1 MRVYLHYEGPLGP
14 SHTKRVS
21 VKEGEVILAS
31 KALATF
37 VASYEEAHGST
48 SMAAETMMLTCNG
61 KTLDLNAPLAVKDKS
76 DLNVEPLA
84 GGVSA
89 KAPSS
94 STTQAASSQATK
106 PPDNLP
112 TTKAK
117 ATATKPEAAPKA
129 AAKPT
134 AAVATSKAPSAS
146 RSAEQSAAT
155 AADLTSKGRLREARL
170 VLERALLAQPQHAPS
185 LKALGEL
192 AARRGNDLQAA
203 ECYGQAVD
211 AYQKMG
217 GSKGSVK
224 VEEGAVAALLGQG
237 KALCKLG
244 DLGRAIACCQV
255 SILLTNLPWPHFR
268 FCFLALVSP
277 FMSVLT
283 IVYLHFINLD
293 GPSPAGVSS
302 RQQKRVIPAR
312 RSRPE
317 GSHGGVFA

>member
-76 DLNVEPLA
+76 DLNVKPLA

-94 STTQAASSQATK
+94 STTQVASSQATK

-255 SILLTNLPWPHFR
+255 SKYSFNLSTMAPFSLLFFSPRVALHECSYDRLLAFHKFRRAFACWSQLPTAKARHPS
-268 FCFLALVSP
+268 SP
-277 FMSVLT
+277 QST
-283 IVYLHFINLD
+283 
-293 GPSPAGVSS
+293 
-302 RQQKRVIPAR
+302 
-312 RSRPE
+312 
-317 GSHGGVFA
+317 

>member
-94 STTQAASSQATK
+94 STTQVASSQATK

-134 AAVATSKAPSAS
+134 AAKPTAAVASSKAPSAS
-146 RSAEQSAAT
+146 SSAEQSAAT

-255 SILLTNLPWPHFR
+255 SKYSFNLSTMAPFSLLFFSPRVALHECSYDRLLAFHKFRRAFACWSQLPTAKARHPS
-268 FCFLALVSP
+268 SP
-277 FMSVLT
+277 QST
-283 IVYLHFINLD
+283 
-293 GPSPAGVSS
+293 
-302 RQQKRVIPAR
+302 
-312 RSRPE
+312 
-317 GSHGGVFA
+317 

>member
-94 STTQAASSQATK
+94 STTQVASSQATK

-255 SILLTNLPWPHFR
+255 SKYSFNLSTMAPFSLLFFSPRVALHECSYDRLLAFHKFRRAFACWSQLPTAKARHPS
-268 FCFLALVSP
+268 SP
-277 FMSVLT
+277 QST
-283 IVYLHFINLD
+283 
-293 GPSPAGVSS
+293 
-302 RQQKRVIPAR
+302 
-312 RSRPE
+312 
-317 GSHGGVFA
+317 

>member
-94 STTQAASSQATK
+94 STTQVASSQATK

-255 SILLTNLPWPHFR
+255 SKYSFNLSTMAPFSLLFFSPR
-268 FCFLALVSP
+268 VAL
-277 FMSVLT
+277 
-283 IVYLHFINLD
+283 H
-293 GPSPAGVSS
+293 
-302 RQQKRVIPAR
+302 
-312 RSRPE
+312 E
-317 GSHGGVFA
+317 C

>member
-1 MRVYLHYEGPLGP
+1 
-14 SHTKRVS
+14 

-94 STTQAASSQATK
+94 STTQVASSQATK

-134 AAVATSKAPSAS
+134 AAKPTAAKPTAAVASSKAPSAS
-146 RSAEQSAAT
+146 SSAEQSAAT

-170 VLERALLAQPQHAPS
+170 VLERALLAQPQHASS

-192 AARRGNDLQAA
+192 AAHRGNDLQAA

-255 SILLTNLPWPHFR
+255 SKYSFNLSTMAPFSLLFFSPRVALHECSYDRLLAFHKFRRAFACWSQLPTAKARHPS
-268 FCFLALVSP
+268 SP
-277 FMSVLT
+277 QST
-283 IVYLHFINLD
+283 
-293 GPSPAGVSS
+293 
-302 RQQKRVIPAR
+302 
-312 RSRPE
+312 
-317 GSHGGVFA
+317 